1 MSKDASKSAKD
12 AANEFNPNNPYF
24 RIKITK
30 RKYAV
35 RILP

>member
-12 AANEFNPNNPYF
+12 AANEFDPNNPYF